1 MSTEIP
7 REGLQLRS
15 RLRKDGTLEIFLESV
30 PTPEPADDEVTIRV
44 DATPI
49 NPSDLGLLFA
59 GADIANATYG
69 GTPARPVV
77 TAKIPERAMPLFAG
91 RVDQSMPVGN
101 EGAGLVVKAG
111 ASEAAQ
117 ALLGTTVAALGGA
130 MFSAYRTVKVAQCL
144 PLHEGTTAVEGAS
157 SFVNPL
163 TVLAMVE
170 TMRREGHTALVHTAA
185 ASNVGL
191 MLNRVCANEKIGL
204 VNIVRKDEQAAL
216 LKAIG
221 ARHVINASSP
231 SFMAEL
237 TDAIAETG
245 ATLAFDAI
253 GGGRLAGQI
262 LTAMESAIARSARSY
277 SLYGSNTHKQVYIYG
292 ALDLGPTEIARN
304 FGMTW
309 GVGGWLL
316 LSALYRLGPAVTQS
330 LKERVAAEIKTTFAT
345 QYSAEVS
352 LAEALTPSVIA
363 AYTKRATGE
372 KFLITPNKGV

>member
-1 MSTEIP
+1 
-7 REGLQLRS
+7 
-15 RLRKDGTLEIFLESV
+15 
-30 PTPEPADDEVTIRV
+30 
-44 DATPI
+44 
-49 NPSDLGLLFA
+49 
-59 GADIANATYG
+59 
-69 GTPARPVV
+69 
-77 TAKIPERAMPLFAG
+77 
-91 RVDQSMPVGN
+91 
-101 EGAGLVVKAG
+101 
-111 ASEAAQ
+111 
-117 ALLGTTVAALGGA
+117 
-130 MFSAYRTVKVAQCL
+130 
-144 PLHEGTTAVEGAS
+144 
-157 SFVNPL
+157 VNPL